1 MKTSQQVVGLC
12 GWLCLA
18 LAAAAVGGFASANA
32 GAFYG
37 DLIRPDWAPPA
48 WVFAPVWSALY
59 LTMGLA
65 SWLVWKAKGFCGA
78 RNALLAYGAQLIA
91 NALWTWLFFVWRQGA
106 LAFAEILLLW
116 ILIVVTIRLFAQVRL
131 IAAMLLVPYLVWVT
145 FASVLTFST
154 WNLNPDLLG

>member
-48 WVFAPVWSALY
+48 WVFAPVW
-59 LTMGLA
+59 
-65 SWLVWKAKGFCGA
+65 

-116 ILIVVTIRLFAQVRL
+116 ILIVVTIKLFAQVRL